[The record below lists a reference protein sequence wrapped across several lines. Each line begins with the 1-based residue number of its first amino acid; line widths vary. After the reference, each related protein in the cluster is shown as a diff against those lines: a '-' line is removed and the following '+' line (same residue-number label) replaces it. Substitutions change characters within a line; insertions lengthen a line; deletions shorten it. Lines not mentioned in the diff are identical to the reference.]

1 MLSLHSV
8 EAQICIAHAE
18 SKGCFT
24 SLDPCSIPTY
34 VSFESLLQIF
44 FFSIPLSS
52 KKKKKVSILPI
63 FLPPSSQCASMPKM
77 NHCIIIFLLLVSFR
91 WLSLSARFVLACR
104 SSLTCGAGSLLGF
117 RSARESLF
125 PGDTREPPALVMI
138 PEVGSGGG
146 RELLALE
153 AMVGAGCLV
162 MGR

>member
-91 WLSLSARFVLACR
+91 WLSLSACFVLACR

-125 PGDTREPPALVMI
+125 SWGHPRASSPCYDPRSGLRRREGVADF
-138 PEVGSGGG
+138 GGNG
-146 RELLALE
+146 
-153 AMVGAGCLV
+153 GC
-162 MGR
+162 